1 MPRISELRAPAEPV
15 SESQKDRYQRILRAA
30 SRLGS
35 QHGLERVQMADVAKD
50 AGVAIATVYRY
61 FPSKNE
67 LFAAVMRSQVERLDE
82 ELPPAE
88 PDADPVGAVA
98 VLLTESCRRMLSRP
112 KLATATLQANNA
124 AQLQAGPGHSPA
136 SSAFTELLLHTLG
149 CASADREPDD
159 EDRRMVRLIEQTWY
173 GILVS
178 TLNGHISQEQ
188 AELDIELACRLL
200 LGPTYGEGPSS

>member
-15 SESQKDRYQRILRAA
+15 SEGQKDRHHRILLAA
-30 SRLGS
+30 VRLGS
-35 QHGLERVQMADVAKD
+35 QHSLERVQMADVAKE

-67 LFAAVMRSQVERLDE
+67 LFAAVMRLQVDRLGE
-82 ELPPAE
+82 ELPE
-88 PDADPVGAVA
+88 PEPEADRVGAVA
-98 VLLTESCRRMLSRP
+98 ALLTESCRRMLRRP
-112 KLATATLQANNA
+112 RLTTAILQANNV

-136 SSAFTELLLHTLG
+136 SGAFTDLLLHTLG
-149 CASADREPDD
+149 RTEPDEQD
-159 EDRRMVRLIEQTWY
+159 HRMARLVEQTWY

-178 TLNGHISQEQ
+178 TLNSHISAEQ

-200 LGPTYGEGPSS
+200 LGPTYGEDRPA